1 MFKHIEA
8 TTNHDVKESI
18 VQKYVRLIKKT
29 SHLDSRAMINILSSD
44 NPASGQLFAA
54 YAELVL
60 KQCKEHNLEEF
71 IRLFTSNFL
80 LTGESQQI
88 ARVLDTITKFYFDR
102 QESSNRILKSSDAT
116 YTFAN
121 AILILNTDLHNP
133 KNE

>member
-1 MFKHIEA
+1 MF
-8 TTNHDVKESI
+8 S
-18 VQKYVRLIKKT
+18 
-29 SHLDSRAMINILSSD
+29 
-44 NPASGQLFAA
+44 A

-88 ARVLDTITKFYFDR
+88 ARVLDTITQFYFKR
-102 QESSNRILKSSDAT
+102 QDSANCTLKSSDAT

-121 AILILNTDLHNP
+121 AILILNTDLHNT
-133 KNE
+133 KNEEKISLENFIKMCKKINEG